1 MRAALRLRPARHR
14 RRAALATLVAVISGL
29 APVVVAAPAGAAPG
43 DPLALSGPA
52 DGAQLTAGAAPGLQA
67 RSVAGDGGLELRV
80 SASPQPVDACLRINA
95 EVAQA
100 NGTPTAI
107 DPALYD
113 FPTGPWYDR
122 PGTYYWQVIRA
133 GADGSC
139 AATQI
144 RRLVLTSAVPAQP
157 DLAGLST
164 ERIPRS
170 IGRSNGASF
179 VIRTGG
185 IPASVTRGRFL
196 ALVRNAGRRWRLH
209 SLGTLPGRPRF
220 GNGRSEVGFSTA
232 QVPRQ
237 ALAVTVVGRRR
248 ADGRRERDLIVRA
261 DLPWEQGPDH
271 PSRARVDLETVLLH
285 EFGHVAGNPSHV
297 PRGCRD
303 TPMVVGLATGEW
315 WRSTT
320 DFSYRTC
327 NQAAG

>member
-1 MRAALRLRPARHR
+1 MRSPLVLLPRRLLAAVGVLLV
-14 RRAALATLVAVISGL
+14 LAVCV
-29 APVVVAAPAGAAPG
+29 APADAAPG
-43 DPLALSGPA
+43 DPLTLGGPA
-52 DGAQLTAGAAPGLQA
+52 DGASLTAGAAPGLQV
-67 RSVAGDGGLELRV
+67 RSVAGDSGLQLRV
-80 SASPQPVDACLRINA
+80 SASPQPIDGCLRINA
-95 EVAQA
+95 EIAQA
-100 NGTPTAI
+100 TGTPSPA

-113 FPTGPWYDR
+113 FPTGRWFDR
-122 PGTYYWQVIRA
+122 PGTYYWQVSRA

-144 RRLVLTSAVPAQP
+144 RRLVLTAAFPSQP

-164 ERIPRS
+164 ERIPRA
-170 IGRSNGASF
+170 IGHSNGASF

-185 IPASVTRGRFL
+185 IPRGVSRGRFL
-196 ALVRNAGRRWRLH
+196 ALVRNAARRWGLH
-209 SLGTLPGRPRF
+209 SLGTVPGRPQF

-237 ALAVTVVGRRR
+237 ALAVTIVGRRQ
-248 ADGRRERDLIVRA
+248 ANGRRERDLILRA

-271 PSRARVDLETVLLH
+271 PTRARVDLETVLLH
-285 EFGHVAGNPSHV
+285 EFGHMAGNEFHV

-320 DFSYRTC
+320 DFSYRACTD
-327 NQAAG
+327 AAG